1 MMKTL
6 HRIIFLVAFLF
17 FHELC
22 FAQKDVF
29 GLDSVQTKL
38 VNNKGEGPDS
48 LFGVRNMRVVL
59 NNVLYRG
66 GSNNF
71 HRKDAEPKTY
81 NSHPLP
87 YWGLSNLRTS
97 GFGGAI
103 YLYSKYFD
111 QDYPDPMLDSL
122 HELGFNYRCLPDL
135 NPDVVKG
142 IFSDINKLIY
152 AEEIAPIYIHCWNG
166 WHQSG
171 MLSAFTLMQFCGIS
185 NQQALKYWEQNTDG
199 NYKGFPAVKSKILEF
214 KPYKEFAT
222 DSITRSR
229 ICPCMTESILKV
241 KEVESILEIQKEGDT
256 GQKEMMESRTP
267 KVSDDRN
274 SHTHIVRSGETLSS
288 IAKEEKT
295 SIKVICEKN
304 NITESSTLKV
314 GQKLIVSGTKKS
326 ESKSNTSS
334 SKKYHTVKSGDSLS
348 KIASKNKTTVSKI
361 CKLNHFKE
369 TKILRVG
376 EKIRIH

>member
-1 MMKTL
+1 MKTL

-22 FAQKDVF
+22 FAQKNVF

-87 YWGLSNLRTS
+87 YWGIDNLRKS

-103 YLYSKYFD
+103 YLYSKYFT
-111 QDYPDPMLDSL
+111 QDYPQNKIDSL
-122 HELGFNYRCLPDL
+122 AALDFNYQCLPSL
-135 NPDVVKG
+135 NEQVVKS
-142 IFSDINKLIY
+142 IFTDINRRIY
-152 AEEIAPIYIHCWNG
+152 SKESAPIYIHCWNG

-199 NYKGFPAVKSKILEF
+199 NFKGFPAVKSKILEF
-214 KPYKEFAT
+214 KPYKEFQT
-222 DSITRSR
+222 DSITRAR

-241 KEVESILEIQKEGDT
+241 KEVESISEIQKEGDA
-256 GQKEMMESRTP
+256 GQKEMMETPTP
-267 KVSDDRN
+267 KSDGE
-274 SHTHIVRSGETLSS
+274 SKTKTHVVRSGETLSS
-288 IAKEEKT
+288 IAKEEHTTVK
-295 SIKVICEKN
+295 SICEKN
-304 NITESSTLKV
+304 NIKETSKLKV

>member
-1 MMKTL
+1 MIITL
-6 HRIIFLVAFLF
+6 RRITFLVAFLF

-71 HRKDAEPKTY
+71 YRKEAEPKTY

-87 YWGLSNLRTS
+87 YWGVSNLRSS

-103 YLYSKYFD
+103 YLYSKYFE
-111 QDYPDPMLDSL
+111 QDYPTPMIDSL
-122 HELGFNYRCLPDL
+122 EELGFTYRCLPDL
-135 NPDVVKG
+135 NPDVVKA
-142 IFSDINKLIY
+142 IFTDLNKLIY
-152 AEEIAPIYIHCWNG
+152 AKEIAPIYIHCWNG

-185 NQQALKYWEQNTDG
+185 NQQALQYWEQNTDG
-199 NYKGFPAVKSKILEF
+199 NSKGFPAVKSKILEF
-214 KPYKEFAT
+214 KPYKEFQT
-222 DSITRSR
+222 DSITRAR

-241 KEVESILEIQKEGDT
+241 KEIESVSEIQKEGDA
-256 GQKEMMESRTP
+256 GQKEMMEQRGPST
-267 KVSDDRN
+267 
-274 SHTHIVRSGETLSS
+274 GGQ
-288 IAKEEKT
+288 
-295 SIKVICEKN
+295 KN
-304 NITESSTLKV
+304 TESKN
-314 GQKLIVSGTKKS
+314 KKS
-326 ESKSNTSS
+326 QVENKSSS
-334 SKKYHTVKSGDSLS
+334 SKKYHTVKSGDTLS
-348 KIASKNKTTVSKI
+348 KIASKNKTSVAKI
-361 CKLNHFKE
+361 CKLNNIKE
-369 TKILRVG
+369 SKTLKIG
-376 EKIRIH
+376 EKIRIR

>member
-1 MMKTL
+1 MIIKL
-6 HRIIFLVAFLF
+6 HRIVFLVAFLF

-111 QDYPDPMLDSL
+111 QDYPAPMLDSL
-122 HELGFNYRCLPDL
+122 KELGFNYRCLPNL
-135 NPDVVKG
+135 NPDVVKE
-142 IFSDINKLIY
+142 IFTDINKLIY
-152 AEEIAPIYIHCWNG
+152 ANEVAPIYIHCWNG

-171 MLSAFTLMQFCGIS
+171 MLSAFTLMQFCGIN

-214 KPYKEFAT
+214 KPYKEFVT
-222 DSITRSR
+222 DSTTRSR

-241 KEVESILEIQKEGDT
+241 KEIESVSEIQKEGDA
-256 GQKEMMESRTP
+256 GQKEMMESPTP
-267 KVSDDRN
+267 KGDSEGKTR
-274 SHTHIVRSGETLSS
+274 THVVRAGETLSS
-288 IAKEEKT
+288 IAKEENT
-295 SIKVICEKN
+295 SVKSICEKN
-304 NITESSTLKV
+304 NITETGKLKV
-314 GQKLIVSGTKKS
+314 GQKLIVSGYKKS
-326 ESKSNTSS
+326 DSQNKTSS
-334 SKKYHTVKSGDSLS
+334 SKKYYTVKSGDTLS
-348 KIASKNKTTVSKI
+348 KIASKNKTTVSKL

-369 TKILRVG
+369 SKVLHVG
-376 EKIRIH
+376 EKIRLR

>member
-1 MMKTL
+1 MIITL
-6 HRIIFLVAFLF
+6 RRITFLIAFLL

-71 HRKDAEPKTY
+71 HRKESEPKTY

-87 YWGLSNLRTS
+87 YWGIDNLRKS

-103 YLYSKYFD
+103 YLYSKYFT
-111 QDYPDPMLDSL
+111 QDYPQNKIDSL
-122 HELGFNYRCLPDL
+122 AALDFNYQCLPSL
-135 NPDVVKG
+135 NEQVVKS
-142 IFSDINKLIY
+142 IFTDINKRIY
-152 AEEIAPIYIHCWNG
+152 SKESAPIYIHCWNG

-199 NYKGFPAVKSKILEF
+199 NFKGFPAVKTKILEF
-214 KPYKEFAT
+214 KPYKEFQT
-222 DSITRSR
+222 DSITRAR
-229 ICPCMTESILKV
+229 ICPCMTEYILKV
-241 KEVESILEIQKEGDT
+241 EEAQSVNEIQKEGDA
-256 GQKEMMESRTP
+256 GQKEMMEEGAP
-267 KVSDDRN
+267 
-274 SHTHIVRSGETLSS
+274 SS
-288 IAKEEKT
+288 NEQKITDSEK
-295 SIKVICEKN
+295 
-304 NITESSTLKV
+304 
-314 GQKLIVSGTKKS
+314 KKS
-326 ESKSNTSS
+326 QSENKSTS
-334 SKKYHTVKSGDSLS
+334 SKKYHTVKSGDTLT
-348 KIASKNKTTVSKI
+348 KIAAKNKTTVSKI
-361 CKLNHFKE
+361 CKLNKIKE
-369 TKILRVG
+369 TKILHVG
-376 EKIRIH
+376 EKIRVR

>member
-1 MMKTL
+1 MIITL
-6 HRIIFLVAFLF
+6 RRILVLLAILF
-17 FHELC
+17 THQIS

-71 HRKDAEPKTY
+71 HRKETEPKTY

-87 YWGLSNLRTS
+87 YWGVSNLRTS

-111 QDYPDPMLDSL
+111 QDYPETMLDSL
-122 HELGFNYRCLPDL
+122 NELGFNYRCLPDL

-142 IFSDINKLIY
+142 IFTDINKLIY
-152 AEEIAPIYIHCWNG
+152 AEKPAPIYIHCWNG

-171 MLSAFTLMQFCGIS
+171 MLSAFTLMQFCGIN

-214 KPYKEFAT
+214 KPFKEFQT
-222 DSITRSR
+222 DSITRAR

-241 KEVESILEIQKEGDT
+241 KEVESISEIQKEGDT
-256 GQKEMMESRTP
+256 GQKEMMETPTP
-267 KVSDDRN
+267 KGDTESKSRIHV
-274 SHTHIVRSGETLSS
+274 VRSGETLSS
-288 IAKEEKT
+288 IAKEEHTTVKN
-295 SIKVICEKN
+295 ICEKN
-304 NITESSTLKV
+304 NIKETSKLKV
-314 GQKLIVSGTKKS
+314 GQKLVVSGSKKTPLKENS
-326 ESKSNTSS
+326 SN
-334 SKKYHTVKSGDSLS
+334 SKKYYTVKSGDTLS
-348 KIASKNKTTVSKI
+348 KIAAKNKTSVSKL
-361 CKLNHFKE
+361 CKINNFKS

-376 EKIRIH
+376 EKIRIR